1 MHINSKELLFGQP
14 ILKIRE
20 VIRFAMEEKC
30 FGYSKAEII
39 KKVAMIL
46 NLPNTTTKQVIE
58 QLITEDYLILNK
70 EKSGN
75 KYQYELAETSKG
87 RRFGIASAAPAISR
101 QKATQLLNDLIK
113 RAEVINANKDL
124 VYFVQRIKV
133 FGSYLSDKETLGDLD
148 IGFKLSRKNN
158 GADFS
163 SLNKK
168 RITQAKTNGKI
179 FKSFMDELGWP
190 YREIELMLKNKQRNL
205 SIHDEEKDEV
215 FNLTESR
222 LVYQYM
228 ENLSE

>member
-1 MHINSKELLFGQP
+1 MHINSKEVLFGQP

-20 VIRFAMEEKC
+20 VIRFAMDEKC
-30 FGYSKAEII
+30 VGFSKAEII

-46 NLPNTTTKQVIE
+46 NQSDTATKQVIE

-87 RRFGIASAAPAISR
+87 RRFGIASAAPVISR

-124 VYFVQRIKV
+124 VYFVERIKV

-148 IGFKLSRKNN
+148 VGFKLSSKNN
-158 GADFS
+158 GIDFT
-163 SLNKK
+163 SLNQK
-168 RITQAKTNGKI
+168 RIAQAKANGKI
-179 FKSFMDELGWP
+179 FKSFMDELYWP
-190 YREIELMLKNKQRNL
+190 YREIELMLKNKQRSL
-205 SIHDEEKDEV
+205 SIHDEKKDEV
-215 FNLTESR
+215 LNLTESR

>member
-20 VIRFAMEEKC
+20 VIRFVMEEKC
-30 FGYSKAEII
+30 FGDSKAEII
-39 KKVAMIL
+39 KKVAIVL

-87 RRFGIASAAPAISR
+87 RRFGIASAAPVISR

-124 VYFVQRIKV
+124 VYFVERIKV
-133 FGSYLSDKETLGDLD
+133 FGSYLSDKGTLGDLD
-148 IGFKLSRKNN
+148 VGFKLSSKNN
-158 GADFS
+158 GIDFT
-163 SLNKK
+163 SLNQK
-168 RITQAKTNGKI
+168 RIFQAKTNGKI
-179 FKSFMDELGWP
+179 FKSFIDELYWP
-190 YREIELMLKNKQRNL
+190 YREIELMLKNKQRSL
-205 SIHDEEKDEV
+205 SLHNEEKDGV
-215 FNLTESR
+215 LNLAESR
-222 LVYQYM
+222 LVYQYE
-228 ENLSE
+228 ENQSE